1 MQAANRLNNVN
12 EYYFSEKLREIQT
25 LKSQGKPIINLGI
38 GNPDLPPPAQA
49 VQAIQNAVN
58 DLNKHG
64 YQPYKG
70 LPELRNAIAQFY
82 QKHYQVSL
90 NPESEIL
97 PLFGAKEGIMHL
109 SMAYLNKGDQVLVP
123 NPGYASY
130 SSIANLVE
138 AEIVTYDLDENN
150 GWQPDFE
157 SLEQLDLSKVKIMWV
172 NYPNMPT
179 GAKATTALFEKL
191 IAFGLKNQ
199 ILIVNDN
206 PYSFILTEN
215 PISILSVEGAKET
228 AVELNSL
235 SKTFNMAGWRVG
247 MLSGNKDVIE
257 NALKVKSNMDSGMF
271 YGLQMGAIAAL
282 NSENDWFE
290 SINSHYRKR
299 REIVWKIANQLGLEY
314 DKYAEGFF
322 VWCKITNEKSAYEM
336 SDYLL
341 YEHDVFVTPGSIF
354 GSKGDNYVRF
364 SLCVDEKQ
372 LDEVLQRVNTKF

>member
-1 MQAANRLNNVN
+1 MHAANRLHNVN

-38 GNPDLPPPAQA
+38 GNPDLPPPSQ
-49 VQAIQNAVN
+49 VIQAIQQAIHEENN
-58 DLNKHG
+58 HG

-70 LPELRNAIAQFY
+70 LPELRNAIAKFY
-82 QKHYQVSL
+82 QKHYKVDL

-109 SMAYLNKGDQVLVP
+109 SMAYLNKGNQVLVP

-138 AEIVTYDLDENN
+138 AEIVTYDLIEDL
-150 GWQPDFE
+150 GWQPNFDV
-157 SLEQLDLSKVKIMWV
+157 LEKMDLSKVKIMWV

-179 GAKATTALFEKL
+179 GAKATNDLFEKL
-191 IAFGLKNQ
+191 IAFGLKHQ

-206 PYSFILTEN
+206 PYSFILTEK
-215 PISILSVEGAKET
+215 PMSILSVDRAKET

-235 SKTFNMAGWRVG
+235 SKTFNMAGWRIG
-247 MLSGNKDVIE
+247 MLSGNKDVID
-257 NALKVKSNMDSGMF
+257 NALKVKSNMDSGMY

-290 SINSHYRKR
+290 NINFHYQNR
-299 REIVWKIANQLGLEY
+299 RNIVWKIAELLNLEY
-314 DKYAEGFF
+314 DKKAEGFF
-322 VWCKITNEKSAYEM
+322 VWCKITNGKSAYEM
-336 SDYLL
+336 SDELL
-341 YEHDVFVTPGSIF
+341 YEHNVFVTPGSIF
-354 GSKGDNYVRF
+354 GSKGDNYIRF

-372 LDEVLQRVNTKF
+372 LEEVLRRLNSNI